1 MNIRWKAFDEIYK
14 IYMLLHRS
22 GLNVSANFVE
32 FVGVFFIKTNA
43 KNFDF
48 FQNFVMI
55 FADFHELCSDFLRFS
70 RTCGKTLQLLEIS
83 RFQFNVFQFNVF
95 QFNNFH
101 IGTAALRLRR
111 RKLLRSA
118 GLLLLVAAVVPLAVA
133 GRGAGPGAGRGPRRS
148 SSGLAAGLLDQ
159 GVK

>member
-1 MNIRWKAFDEIYK
+1 MT
-14 IYMLLHRS
+14 RS
-22 GLNVSANFVE
+22 TKFTCFCTAQTSTFQ
-32 FVGVFFIKTNA
+32 
-43 KNFDF
+43 
-48 FQNFVMI
+48 QNFVDFLAFSTLNILKSSIFPHFVII
-55 FADFHELCSDFLRFS
+55 FANFHELCSDFLRFS

-118 GLLLLVAAVVPLAVA
+118 GFLLLVAAVVPLAVA

-148 SSGLAAGLLDQ
+148 SSGLAAGLLDHF
-159 GVK
+159 